1 MRTLLIS
8 SPAGNIEAELA
19 VVDSWYGTTFYPALC
34 VLRILSHGAVLA
46 VSDAL
51 RQSDGAICHS
61 LELCDVTEPQL
72 VPMRLGDAVQRD
84 LRLRRR
90 GCKSDSETL
99 DLCLRVSDISV
110 YFTLSGRGFE
120 QGIGQNFMSFAQP
133 CRLLSKSGETPSVA
147 FVGTGMTAACWYSE
161 RALHFVLFRRPG
173 ELPENRFKVPGCAVP
188 LEIADAAHAACI
200 LYTKLPFMPDLSVEP
215 QYGSAVRSSFKSAF
229 SMILEHFGDADEEDD
244 FVVLRGNPGEFAV
257 VARRC
262 GESWTV
268 AGIAGHALT
277 LTVRFEELWWRL
289 PTNLR
294 ALRWSASL
302 RRDPVLNESA
312 ELVDETFNRLAPDVR
327 IALEIKTN
335 GGFMIKFKP
344 DNDHCQT
351 GGGC

>member
-8 SPAGNIEAELA
+8 SPAGNVEAELV
-19 VVDSWYGTTFYPALC
+19 VVDSWYGNTFYPDIC
-34 VLRILSHGAVLA
+34 ILRILSHGVLLA

-61 LELCDVTEPQL
+61 LELCDVTEPRL
-72 VPMRLGDAVQRD
+72 VSMRLGDAVQRD

-90 GCKSDSETL
+90 GCESDSETL
-99 DLCLRVSDISV
+99 DLSLRVSDISV

-120 QGIGQNFMSFAQP
+120 QRIGQKFLSFLQP
-133 CRLLSKSGETPSVA
+133 CRFFSKPGEDPVVA
-147 FVGTGMTAACWYSE
+147 FVGTGLTAACWYSE
-161 RALHFVLFRRPG
+161 RALHFVLFRRLG

-188 LEIADAAHAACI
+188 LEIADAAQASCI
-200 LYTKLPFMPDLSVEP
+200 LYTKLPFTPDLSVEP
-215 QYGSAVRSSFKSAF
+215 HYGSAVRSSFKLAF
-229 SMILEHFGDADEEDD
+229 SMILEHFKYADDADD

-257 VARRC
+257 IARRC

-277 LTVRFEELWWRL
+277 LTFRFEELWWRL

-312 ELVDETFNRLAPDVR
+312 ELVDETFNGLAPDVR
-327 IALEIKTN
+327 IAFEIKAN
-335 GGFMIKFKP
+335 GGFLINFKP
-344 DNDHCQT
+344 DNDYCYS
-351 GGGC
+351 GGC